1 MRKKMTKDD
10 IRELFQDENPEALL
24 ADGFEDAFIGIA
36 RIFTRALA
44 CYDYEACLDTLV
56 LRDKM
61 TYEEAVE
68 YFDFN
73 VQGAYVGENTPVFLT
88 RTESM

>member
-1 MRKKMTKDD
+1 MRKKMTKND
-10 IRELFQDENPEALL
+10 IREMFQDENPEALL

-44 CYDYEACLDTLV
+44 CYDYEACINVLV

-73 VQGAYVGENTPVFLT
+73 VQGRTWART
-88 RTESM
+88 RPCF